1 MAFKIKE
8 KLRVLVLTDKG
19 LVPPKSIEGLSEK
32 QIQPWRNEYDVI
44 SNLEKIGHDVFAI
57 GIRDDLGLL
66 RSAMEEHKP
75 QIVFNLLVEFQG
87 YTLFEPHVVSFL
99 EMIKQP
105 YTGCNPRGLTLS
117 HDKALTKKI
126 LAFHR
131 ISVPA
136 FAVFPVDRIV
146 RRPKQLKFP
155 LLVKSLTEDGSIA
168 ISQASIVNDD
178 QALDER
184 VHFIHKVTKMHAI
197 VEQYVEGREIYAAVI
212 GNQRLRTFTP
222 WELIIQNLAPGTP
235 NIASSKIKWD
245 HAYQQKVGLIT
256 KAADLSPELLKNIDH
271 LSKRIYRLLNLSGY
285 ARLDFRLSPEGRL
298 YLLEANPNPDISSGE
313 DFAEAAKHCGVSYRA
328 LLQKILTLG
337 LSYRPTI

>member
-8 KLRVLVLTDKG
+8 KIRVVVLVDKG

-32 QIQPWRNEYDVI
+32 QIQPIRNEFDVI
-44 SNLEKIGHDVFAI
+44 SNMQKMGHDVI
-57 GIRDDLGLL
+57 VVEVRDDLGTI
-66 RSAMEEHKP
+66 RAAMEEHKP
-75 QIVFNLLVEFQG
+75 QIVFNLLVEFHG

-105 YTGCNPRGLTLS
+105 YTGCNPRGLMLS

-131 ISVPA
+131 IKVPE
-136 FAVFPVDRIV
+136 FAVFQVDRKVI
-146 RRPKQLKFP
+146 RPRQLKFP

-178 QALDER
+178 GSLEER
-184 VHFIHKVTKMHAI
+184 VRYIHKITKMHAI

-222 WELIIQNLAPGTP
+222 WELILQNRPPGMP
-235 NIASSKIKWD
+235 NIASSKIKWNK
-245 HAYQQKVGLIT
+245 AYQEKVGLIT
-256 KAADLSPELLKNIDH
+256 KAAELTPELRKTMDH
-271 LSKRIYRLLNLSGY
+271 ISKRIFRLLSLSGY
-285 ARLDFRLSPEGRL
+285 ARLDFRLSPEGHF
-298 YLLEANPNPDISSGE
+298 YLLEANPNPDISSNE
-313 DFAEAAKHCGVSYRA
+313 DFAEAAKHCGVSYQA